1 MGNIFTYYE
10 VKSVFTF
17 PPAVLAV
24 KAGVDILLG
33 PKSLI
38 EAFEA
43 VVSAVESGDITEER
57 INESVRRILKLKK
70 KIGRFKY

>member
-1 MGNIFTYYE
+1 M
-10 VKSVFTF
+10 
-17 PPAVLAV
+17 AV